1 MWQSVVLIG
10 LFCSLFL
17 AALCLASK
25 WGNKSAQLD
34 ALKEEI
40 KKQNKEQE
48 KANAINKRVDDMPI
62 DDVRKRLQDTKND

>member
-1 MWQSVVLIG
+1 MWQSVVSIG

-25 WGNKSAQLD
+25 WGSKGAQLD
-34 ALKEEI
+34 AVKEEI

-48 KANAINKRVDDMPI
+48 KANAINKRVDNMPI
-62 DDVRKRLQDTKND
+62 DDVRKRLQDTNHD